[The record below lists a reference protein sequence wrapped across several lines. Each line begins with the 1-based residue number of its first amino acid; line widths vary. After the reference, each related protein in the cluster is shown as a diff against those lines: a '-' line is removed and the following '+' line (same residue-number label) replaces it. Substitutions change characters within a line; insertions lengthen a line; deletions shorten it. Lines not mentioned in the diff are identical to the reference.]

1 MTPFIL
7 EDLALTDLDAIH
19 FVIRDQTGF
28 QLLDGNARLPEHV
41 RIISLPPYN
50 PGLNPC
56 KQLWD
61 IIRDEIGNRFFEA
74 AGNDSTGLATLLG

>member
-1 MTPFIL
+1 MTPFGFK
-7 EDLALTDLDAIH
+7 DLALIDPDAIH
-19 FVIRDQTGF
+19 VVIRDQTGF
-28 QLLDGNARLPEHV
+28 QLLDRNARLPEHV

-61 IIRDEIGNRFFEA
+61 ISRDEIGNRVFEA